1 MPVEAGTRVGSFVV
15 HEYVGHGR
23 LGAVYRA
30 FEPAG
35 GSVAVK
41 VLYRLSDPASRERF
55 NDLASCLADVTHP
68 NLLRI
73 LDHGVLDGIPYLIE
87 EYVGGETL
95 AERFRRHT
103 MRRPAALRMLGGVA
117 AGLDHAHRNGVL
129 HGNLRLAQILLRAD
143 DDQPLVS
150 DLGLAHLRRHQGMTI
165 GGADGTA
172 EYLAP
177 EQIKGEAANAASDR
191 YAFAVIAYQL
201 LVDRAPFEGELEAV
215 LDAHLSAR
223 PNTPSQRN
231 RALPV
236 ELDAVLLRGLAKDQS
251 TRWSSCARMV
261 NAIAA
266 ALGEPEFVRFQA
278 SSSPDPSSDRVRL
291 RKTPFWRRRSR
302 GGTGTRAGRL

>member
-1 MPVEAGTRVGSFVV
+1 VPVEAGTRVGSFVV
-15 HEYVGHGR
+15 HEYIGHGR

-30 FEPAG
+30 FEPTR

-41 VLYRLSDPASRERF
+41 VLYRLSDPVSRERF

-73 LDHGVLDGIPYLIE
+73 LDHGVRDGIPYLIE
-87 EYVGGETL
+87 EYIQGETL
-95 AERFRRHT
+95 ADRFRRHT
-103 MRRPAALRMLGGVA
+103 MRRPAALHMLVGVA

-129 HGNLRLAQILLRAD
+129 HGNLRPAQILLRAD
-143 DDQPLVS
+143 DEQPLVS
-150 DLGLAHLRRHQGMTI
+150 DLGLTHLRKQQGMTI

-177 EQIKGEAANAASDR
+177 EQIKGEAATAASDR

-201 LVDRAPFEGELEAV
+201 LVDRAPFEGELDAV
-215 LDAHLSAR
+215 LDAHLTAQPR
-223 PNTPSQRN
+223 APSQRN

-236 ELDAVLLRGLAKDQS
+236 VLDAVMLRGLAKDQS
-251 TRWSSCARMV
+251 TRWSTCAQMV

-266 ALGEPEFVRFQA
+266 ALGEPEFLRFDTL
-278 SSSPDPSSDRVRL
+278 SGPDSWSDRVRL
-291 RKTPFWRRRSR
+291 RETPFWRRRSR
-302 GGTGTRAGRL
+302 RGARTRAGRL